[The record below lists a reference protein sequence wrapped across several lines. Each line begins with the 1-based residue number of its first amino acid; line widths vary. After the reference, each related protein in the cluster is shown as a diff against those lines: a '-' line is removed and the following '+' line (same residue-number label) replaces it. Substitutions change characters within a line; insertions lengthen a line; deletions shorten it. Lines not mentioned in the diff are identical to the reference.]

1 MIFVTGVHE
10 EASEDDVL
18 DLFAEFGPVRSIN
31 FNLDRQTGYAKGY
44 ALIEY
49 ATRAEAD
56 AAISGMNG
64 QALLGKEVHVS
75 FAFVAGNREEPRS
88 SAAGGRTSSGGSGGG
103 GGGGG
108 GRRSRGGGNSGGGRR
123 D

>member
-75 FAFVAGNREEPRS
+75 FAFVAGNRDEPR
-88 SAAGGRTSSGGSGGG
+88 SAAGGRASS
-103 GGGGG
+103 GGG
-108 GRRSRGGGNSGGGRR
+108 GRRQRGGGSSGGGRR

>member
-1 MIFVTGVHE
+1 MTGVHE

-75 FAFVAGNREEPRS
+75 FAFVAGNRDEPR
-88 SAAGGRTSSGGSGGG
+88 SAAGGRASS
-103 GGGGG
+103 GGG
-108 GRRSRGGGNSGGGRR
+108 GRRQRGGGSSGGGRR